1 MVVQRRSSDT
11 FVLYATGITLTG
23 RDFVV
28 TCEPFTKT
36 RRRPTTRSNVENVKK
51 RFRQLVLWARTVL
64 SVFVF
69 SNAPNAPMR
78 IVRGS
83 SEIDTKRLVATLPQR
98 RAGSLVAAAT
108 APATITT
115 ATTNK
120 SRRRRRR
127 RQRRV
132 EEQEEEQEEEEEATA
147 TTVTTVLTVVLSTC
161 GSAADVVVVSSD
173 PDHRPKNR
181 PDRHRNGVSK

>member
-1 MVVQRRSSDT
+1 MVSAVATVHRQKRSDT

-36 RRRPTTRSNVENVKK
+36 HRRPATRSNVENVKK
-51 RFRQLVLWARTVL
+51 RFRRLVLWARTVL

-98 RAGSLVAAAT
+98 RAGSLAV
-108 APATITT
+108 TT
-115 ATTNK
+115 TTPTTTTTTTNK
-120 SRRRRRR
+120 SRR
-127 RQRRV
+127 
-132 EEQEEEQEEEEEATA
+132 
-147 TTVTTVLTVVLSTC
+147 
-161 GSAADVVVVSSD
+161 
-173 PDHRPKNR
+173 
-181 PDRHRNGVSK
+181 